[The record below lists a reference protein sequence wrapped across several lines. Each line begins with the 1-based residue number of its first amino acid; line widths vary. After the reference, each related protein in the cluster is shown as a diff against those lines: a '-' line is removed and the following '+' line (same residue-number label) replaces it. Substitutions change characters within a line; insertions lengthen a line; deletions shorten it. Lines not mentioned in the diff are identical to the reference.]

1 MIIIEKI
8 KIKIKVKNKNTKNKN
23 IKDKYCPIKVGIKAY
38 RNGLGISDLWGATKT
53 DEDTDIAIEAYI
65 KEKEKDAKTIL

>member
-23 IKDKYCPIKVGIKAY
+23 IKDKYCPIKVGINAY
-38 RNGLGISDLWGATKT
+38 RKGLGISDLWGATKT
-53 DEDTDIAIEAYI
+53 NEDTDIAIEAYI
-65 KEKEKDAKTIL
+65 KEKGKNAKIF

>member
-8 KIKIKVKNKNTKNKN
+8 KIKIKVKNKN

>member
-23 IKDKYCPIKVGIKAY
+23 IKDKYCPIKVGKKAY
-38 RNGLGISDLWGATKT
+38 RKGLGISDLWGATKT
-53 DEDTDIAIEAYI
+53 NEDTDIAIEAYI
-65 KEKEKDAKTIL
+65 KEKGKRC

>member
-8 KIKIKVKNKNTKNKN
+8 KIKIKVKNKN

-38 RNGLGISDLWGATKT
+38 RKGLGISDLWGATRT
-53 DEDTDIAIEAYI
+53 NEDTDIAIEAYR
-65 KEKEKDAKTIL
+65 KEKEKRY

>member
-8 KIKIKVKNKNTKNKN
+8 KIKIKVKNKN

-38 RNGLGISDLWGATKT
+38 RNGLGISDLWGATRT
-53 DEDTDIAIEAYI
+53 NEDTDIAIEAYM
-65 KEKEKDAKTIL
+65 KEKEKDARI

>member
-23 IKDKYCPIKVGIKAY
+23 IRDKYCPIKVGINAY
-38 RNGLGISDLWGATKT
+38 RKGLGISDLWSATKT
-53 DEDTDIAIEAYI
+53 NEDTDIAIEAYI
-65 KEKEKDAKTIL
+65 KEKGKRC

>member
-23 IKDKYCPIKVGIKAY
+23 IKDKYCPIKVGINAY

-53 DEDTDIAIEAYI
+53 NEDTDIAIEAYI
-65 KEKEKDAKTIL
+65 KEKGKNAKIF

>member
-8 KIKIKVKNKNTKNKN
+8 KIKIKVKNKN

-53 DEDTDIAIEAYI
+53 NKDTDIAIEAYM
-65 KEKEKDAKTIL
+65 KEKEKDINIF

>member
-23 IKDKYCPIKVGIKAY
+23 VKDKYCPIKVGINAY
-38 RNGLGISDLWGATKT
+38 RKGLGISDLWGATRT
-53 DEDTDIAIEAYI
+53 NEDTDIAIEAYI
-65 KEKEKDAKTIL
+65 KEKGKNAKIF